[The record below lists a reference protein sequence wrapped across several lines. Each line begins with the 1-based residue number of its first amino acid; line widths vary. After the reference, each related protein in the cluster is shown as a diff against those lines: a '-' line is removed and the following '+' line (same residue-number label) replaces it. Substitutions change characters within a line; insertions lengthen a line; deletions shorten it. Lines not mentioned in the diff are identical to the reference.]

1 MRLCPART
9 DSAVQLGC
17 RFQSVG
23 MQENIVQCFNRV
35 PGFFFIGIEQPN
47 VLLRTIEVKTGY
59 RFPVVVIQK
68 NTEIALGISG
78 DDALGINLR
87 AYNRFNDVVA
97 FRFFFSRN
105 NQIFLVIC

>member
-1 MRLCPART
+1 
-9 DSAVQLGC
+9 
-17 RFQSVG
+17 

-35 PGFFFIGIEQPN
+35 PGFFIGIEQPN

-87 AYNRFNDVVA
+87 AYNRFNYVVA

-105 NQIFLVIC
+105 NQAPFRHLLIVQFPAQEGRHWRA